1 MNFCIADKPFMQP
14 RKDYDDYT
22 KFINDTYTEEKINML
37 NKTVSI
43 DASRSNLKGATPGA
57 TLRQYNEFPEKPS
70 SDRFGFSK
78 KHFRSLSLKPQTET
92 EKKMGSTFTDFN
104 VKPKILESKIS
115 QRDDFFNL
123 SDGFKKIFS
132 KDTKD
137 VKMIIPIAGYG
148 GHRRGD
154 RSQNFFGKSFRES
167 SL

>member
-1 MNFCIADKPFMQP
+1 MQP

-22 KFINDTYTEEKINML
+22 KFINDTYSDEKMNML
-37 NKTVSI
+37 NRTVNI
-43 DASRSNLKGATPGA
+43 EEKRGTFK
-57 TLRQYNEFPEKPS
+57 QYNPTQTMRTYSEFPEKPRE
-70 SDRFGFSK
+70 RFADG
-78 KHFRSLSLKPQTET
+78 KHARSLSLKPQSET
-92 EKKMGSTFTDFN
+92 EKKMGSTFMDFN

-115 QRDDFFNL
+115 QREDFFNL

-137 VKMIIPIAGYG
+137 VKMVIPIAGYG

>member
-1 MNFCIADKPFMQP
+1 M
-14 RKDYDDYT
+14 R
-22 KFINDTYTEEKINML
+22 TYH
-37 NKTVSI
+37 
-43 DASRSNLKGATPGA
+43 
-57 TLRQYNEFPEKPS
+57 EFPEKPS
-70 SDRFGFSK
+70 SDRFGFK

-154 RSQNFFGKSFRES
+154 RS
-167 SL
+167 

>member
-1 MNFCIADKPFMQP
+1 MQP

-22 KFINDTYTEEKINML
+22 KFINDTYTDEKINML
-37 NKTVSI
+37 NKTVDLEAKRGS
-43 DASRSNLKGATPGA
+43 LKGSKPTD
-57 TLRQYNEFPEKPS
+57 TLRTYSEFPCRPPQ
-70 SDRFGFSK
+70 SDREVGGP
-78 KHFRSLSLKPQTET
+78 KHTRSLSMKPQTDT
-92 EKKMGSTFTDFN
+92 EKKMGSTFMDFN
-104 VKPKILESKIS
+104 VKPKILESKIA
-115 QRDDFFNL
+115 QREDFFNL

-137 VKMIIPIAGYG
+137 VKMVIPIAGYG